1 MCGNFQSMQ
10 NNNSTSAMS
19 AEAAAFV
26 CAFLL
31 VDLAV
36 LAESIFV
43 ALFPIICVLILVL
56 KLNESA

>member
-1 MCGNFQSMQ
+1 MYANFQTMQ
-10 NNNSTSAMS
+10 NNCSTSAVC

-31 VDLAV
+31 VDSAI

-43 ALFPIICVLILVL
+43 VLLPIICVFLLVL
-56 KLNESA
+56 KFNITA

>member
-1 MCGNFQSMQ
+1 MYANFQSMQ
-10 NNNSTSAMS
+10 NNCSTSAMF

-31 VDLAV
+31 VDSAV

-43 ALFPIICVLILVL
+43 VMIPIICVFLLVL
-56 KLNESA
+56 KLIQSA